1 MGICYEKGLGV
12 QRSLG
17 EAVRCYQQ
25 SAALGNEP
33 ARERL
38 QTLLSMEAAGAGAGA
53 GQSPQGPSPSEKGVA
68 IALGLLAISCPSGWV
83 RAQLFESDKPVLTPV
98 LSLNLG
104 SMSSSLGFFTFD
116 FEVLVVL
123 DSPSSCKG

>member
-17 EAVRCYQQ
+17 QAVRCYQQ

-38 QTLLSMEAAGAGAGA
+38 QTLLSMEAAGAGAG
-53 GQSPQGPSPSEKGVA
+53 QSPQGPSPSGKGVA
-68 IALGLLAISCPSGWV
+68 IALGLLAISCPGDWV
-83 RAQLFESDKPVLTPV
+83 RAQLSSQT
-98 LSLNLG
+98 NL
-104 SMSSSLGFFTFD
+104 F
-116 FEVLVVL
+116 
-123 DSPSSCKG
+123 